1 MEKNKIYI
9 PINIQTETMIFQ
21 VYGMSELFKTLAF
34 TAITSVIWIILFI
47 IKHSSIQ
54 LAFEIMC
61 SMAVGVFIFVKDT
74 TNQCIVDYI
83 RYMIKFATTQR
94 SYRYNNHIEDEEAYI
109 IKKYKDS
116 LTVEQ

>member
-1 MEKNKIYI
+1 MYKR
-9 PINIQTETMIFQ
+9 Q
-21 VYGMSELFKTLAF
+21 
-34 TAITSVIWIILFI
+34 I

>member
-21 VYGMSELFKTLAF
+21 GYGMSELFKTLAF

-54 LAFEIMC
+54 LAFENH
-61 SMAVGVFIFVKDT
+61 VFNGCRSIYLCK
-74 TNQCIVDYI
+74 
-83 RYMIKFATTQR
+83 RY
-94 SYRYNNHIEDEEAYI
+94 Y
-109 IKKYKDS
+109 
-116 LTVEQ
+116 

>member
-1 MEKNKIYI
+1 
-9 PINIQTETMIFQ
+9 
-21 VYGMSELFKTLAF
+21 
-34 TAITSVIWIILFI
+34 
-47 IKHSSIQ
+47 
-54 LAFEIMC
+54 MC

-83 RYMIKFATTQR
+83 RYMIKFSTTQR

-109 IKKYKDS
+109 IKEYKDS

>member
-1 MEKNKIYI
+1 MPEISTAPCTFI
-9 PINIQTETMIFQ
+9 SR
-21 VYGMSELFKTLAF
+21 YGSVSPFNS
-34 TAITSVIWIILFI
+34 AI
-47 IKHSSIQ
+47 
-54 LAFEIMC
+54 
-61 SMAVGVFIFVKDT
+61 IFVKDT

-109 IKKYKDS
+109 IKEYKDS

>member
-21 VYGMSELFKTLAF
+21 GYGMSELFKTLAF

-61 SMAVGVFIFVKDT
+61 SMAVGVVIF
-74 TNQCIVDYI
+74 VDYI

-109 IKKYKDS
+109 IKEYKDS